1 MTVKYVLEYKPIE
14 PNNAG
19 GFRMTF
25 KENTDGNETLMW
37 VISPTGKKELETKM
51 SARERWNAMVKEGWY
66 RVDG

>member
-1 MTVKYVLEYKPIE
+1 LTLKYILEYKPIE
-14 PNNAG
+14 PNNAE

-37 VISPTGKKELETKM
+37 VISPTGKKELKTKM

>member
-1 MTVKYVLEYKPIE
+1 
-14 PNNAG
+14 
-19 GFRMTF
+19 MTF